1 MRGQD
6 LNRKHKNMF
15 GIGIVAILILYLAAQ
30 SFSNALSFY
39 YEVGEFVEK
48 ADSLNGKVVNVNGTI
63 VKGSTIWE
71 PEKARLTFKLA
82 DNNATITVVS
92 SEGMPGNYKEG
103 IPAVVTGYFMNN
115 TFVANQV
122 VTKCPSKYGGDLDH
136 GEHNET

>member
-1 MRGQD
+1 MNKKQ
-6 LNRKHKNMF
+6 KNML
-15 GIGIVAILILYLAAQ
+15 GIGIVAVLIIYLAAQ

-39 YEVGEFVEK
+39 YEVGEFVQK

-63 VKGSTIWE
+63 VKGSTVWE
-71 PEKARLTFKLA
+71 PEKVRLTFKLA
-82 DNNATITVVS
+82 DKSAAITVVS
-92 SEGMPGNYKEG
+92 NEGMPGNYKEG

-115 TFVANQV
+115 TFQAMQV

>member
-1 MRGQD
+1 M
-6 LNRKHKNMF
+6 NRKHKNML
-15 GIGIVAILILYLAAQ
+15 GIGIVAVLILYLAAQ

-39 YEVGEFVEK
+39 YEVSEFAQK

-63 VKGSTIWE
+63 AKGSTLWE

-82 DNNATITVVS
+82 DKNASITVVS
-92 SEGMPGNYKEG
+92 NEGMPGNYKEG
-103 IPAVVTGYFMNN
+103 IPAVVTGYFVNG

>member
-1 MRGQD
+1 MRGLD

-39 YEVGEFVEK
+39 YDVGEFVQK

-63 VKGSTIWE
+63 AKGSTLWE

-82 DNNATITVVS
+82 DKNASITVVS
-92 SEGMPGNYKEG
+92 NEGMPGNYKEG
-103 IPAVVTGYFMNN
+103 IPAVVTGYFVNG

>member
-1 MRGQD
+1 MDKKQ
-6 LNRKHKNMF
+6 KNMLS
-15 GIGIVAILILYLAAQ
+15 IGIVAILIIYLSAQ

-39 YEVGEFVEK
+39 YEVGEFVQK

-82 DNNATITVVS
+82 DNTASITVVS
-92 SEGMPGNYKEG
+92 NEGMPGNYKEG
-103 IPAVVTGYFMNN
+103 IPAVVTGYFING
-115 TFVANQV
+115 TFQATQV

-136 GEHNET
+136 GDHNET

>member
-1 MRGQD
+1 M
-6 LNRKHKNMF
+6 NRKHKNMF
-15 GIGIVAILILYLAAQ
+15 GIGIVAILIIYLTAQ

-63 VKGSTIWE
+63 LKGSTIWE

-82 DNNATITVVS
+82 DKNASITVVS
-92 SEGMPGNYKEG
+92 NEGMPGNYKEG

>member
-1 MRGQD
+1 ME
-6 LNRKHKNMF
+6 RKKKNML

-39 YEVGEFVEK
+39 YEVGEFVQK
-48 ADSLNGKVVNVNGTI
+48 ADSLNGKIVNVNGTI

-71 PEKARLTFKLA
+71 PEKARLTFKLG
-82 DNNATITVVS
+82 DNNATVTVVS
-92 SEGMPGNYKEG
+92 NEGMPGNYKEG
-103 IPAVVTGYFMNN
+103 IPAVVTGYFANN

-122 VTKCPSKYGGDLDH
+122 VTKCPSKYGGDLEH